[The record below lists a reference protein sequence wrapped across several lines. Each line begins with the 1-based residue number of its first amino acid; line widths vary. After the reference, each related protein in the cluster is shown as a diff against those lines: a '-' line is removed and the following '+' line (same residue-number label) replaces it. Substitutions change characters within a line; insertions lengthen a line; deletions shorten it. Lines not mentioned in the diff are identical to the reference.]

1 MGKEIAWPRCGKTE
15 GILQLALL
23 SELSAYYSSFFDRSI
38 LTRQPVKVSCAPEQE
53 LLTQSPQIPV
63 GYVDELQGG
72 PRDSLKIH
80 AILYLLCFFFF
91 FFLRRGFV
99 TIINVSKL
107 SMTKMIKN
115 MFLRRKQRNHQKVFW
130 DPSSNMGWWCSPYH
144 RTVPRYQLAIL

>member
-1 MGKEIAWPRCGKTE
+1 MGKEIAWPRRGKTE

-23 SELSAYYSSFFDRSI
+23 SELSACYSSFFDRSI
-38 LTRQPVKVSCAPEQE
+38 LTRQSVKVSCAPEQE
-53 LLTQSPQIPV
+53 LLTQSLQIPV

-80 AILYLLCFFFF
+80 AVLYLLCFF

-99 TIINVSKL
+99 TIINVSKV

-115 MFLRRKQRNHQKVFW
+115 MCFLERRKQRNHQKVFW
-130 DPSSNMGWWCSPYH
+130 DPSSNMGWWYSPYH